1 MLSFGQS
8 VDLIAG
14 DMTGLVWLLK
24 FGWSLFELGEDAR
37 LVFADLK
44 PDVRLF
50 DCFALAPPPLRPP
63 SPSKL
68 SHCQTQVTLTLPHLL
83 ALS

>member
-37 LVFADLK
+37 LLFADLK

-50 DCFALAPPPLRPP
+50 DCFALAPPSPP

>member
-50 DCFALAPPPLRPP
+50 DCFVLAPP

>member
-24 FGWSLFELGEDAR
+24 FGWSLFELGEDAC

-50 DCFALAPPPLRPP
+50 DCFALPPPPAPP
-63 SPSKL
+63 SSAIVK
-68 SHCQTQVTLTLPHLL
+68 HK
-83 ALS
+83 

>member
-14 DMTGLVWLLK
+14 DMTGPVWLLK
-24 FGWSLFELGEDAR
+24 FGWSLIESGEDAR
-37 LVFADLK
+37 LVFADLE

-50 DCFALAPPPLRPP
+50 DCLALAPPP

-68 SHCQTQVTLTLPHLL
+68 SHCQTEATLTLPHLL